1 MKTVEVNGEKRAHIW
16 IVQETKDSCYDNP
29 ITIRDNEKDAFEHFN
44 RRRKELEE
52 YADRNNLVLID
63 EGENLFSLYDKKGN
77 LVRMVIVKH
86 LIFKITDN

>member
-52 YADRNNLVLID
+52 YANRKNLMLFD
-63 EGENLFSLYDKKGN
+63 ESENCFSLYDRKDN
-77 LVRMVIVKH
+77 LVRMVVVKH
-86 LIFKITDN
+86 LLLKITDN